1 MKMQQHTPEAE
12 EFPIRGKIITGLLA
26 LAVLIGGA
34 GYWAFS
40 TQIAGAVVSSGQ
52 VRVDQQSQAVQH
64 PDGGVVE
71 EVLVEEGQLVER
83 GDLLI
88 RMDPALL
95 QSELTGQVEQRYELL
110 ASMARFE
117 AERDDAEVVVFAEEL
132 LEAAKTEPAL
142 QALITSQENLFTT
155 RLTTLEHTLDQ
166 LQNRKTQINLQLE
179 GIAAQQ
185 TSLNRQIELL
195 RQELETQQSLLDRGL
210 SQAATV
216 LALQREEARLLG
228 QIGEFTASAARAN
241 EQIAEIDLEALG
253 LTNQRREDAISAIS
267 SLRYELIT
275 IATQI
280 TSLRER
286 LERLN
291 VHAPVSGVVH
301 GLRVFAPRAV
311 LRAADQVMSLIPQ
324 DRPLVL
330 VVNIEPIHI
339 DQIYVQQPATLRF
352 PAFSAQDT
360 PELFGYVTK
369 VSADAFT
376 DENTGANYYRAEVA
390 LNEGEAARLP
400 QDVTLLPGM
409 PVEAYIRTSDRT
421 PITYLVKP
429 LTDYFNRAFRE
440 D

>member
-1 MKMQQHTPEAE
+1 MKMQHNPDEVD
-12 EFPIRGKIITGLLA
+12 FPIRGRIITGVVALGILL
-26 LAVLIGGA
+26 GG
-34 GYWAFS
+34 GGLWAFT

-52 VRVDQQSQAVQH
+52 IRVEQQSQAVQH

-71 EVLVEEGQLVER
+71 EILVEEGELVQR

-88 RMDPALL
+88 RLDPALL

-117 AERDDAEVVVFAEEL
+117 AERDNAETPVFSDELMDGAAESARL
-132 LEAAKTEPAL
+132 RGLM
-142 QALITSQENLFTT
+142 ISQETLFET
-155 RLTTLEHTLDQ
+155 RRTTLQHTLDQ

-179 GIAAQQ
+179 GIAAQHN
-185 TSLNRQIELL
+185 SLNRQIELL

-228 QIGEFTASAARAN
+228 QIGEFTATAARAN
-241 EQIAEIDLEALG
+241 EQISEIDLEALS
-253 LTNQRREDAISAIS
+253 LTSQRREDAISAIS

-275 IATQI
+275 ITTQI
-280 TSLRER
+280 TSLQER
-286 LERLN
+286 LQRLD

-301 GLRVFAPRAV
+301 GLKVFAPRAV
-311 LRAADQVMSLIPQ
+311 LRPADDVMALIPQ

-339 DQIYVQQPATLRF
+339 DQIYIQQPATLRF

-360 PELFGYVTK
+360 PELFGYVSK
-369 VSADAFT
+369 LSADAFT

-429 LTDYFNRAFRE
+429 LSDYFNRAFRE

>member
-1 MKMQQHTPEAE
+1 MKMQHNPDEVD
-12 EFPIRGKIITGLLA
+12 FPIRGRIITGVVALGILL
-26 LAVLIGGA
+26 GG
-34 GYWAFS
+34 GGLWAFT

-52 VRVDQQSQAVQH
+52 IRVEQQSQAVQH

-71 EVLVEEGQLVER
+71 EILVEEGELVQR

-88 RMDPALL
+88 RLDPALL

-117 AERDDAEVVVFAEEL
+117 AERDNAETPVFSDELMDGAAESARL
-132 LEAAKTEPAL
+132 RGLM
-142 QALITSQENLFTT
+142 ISQETLFET
-155 RLTTLEHTLDQ
+155 RRTTLQHTLDQ

-179 GIAAQQ
+179 GIAAQHN
-185 TSLNRQIELL
+185 SLNRQIELL
-195 RQELETQQSLLDRGL
+195 RQELETQQGLLDRGL

-228 QIGEFTASAARAN
+228 QIGEFTATAARAN
-241 EQIAEIDLEALG
+241 EQISEIDLEALS
-253 LTNQRREDAISAIS
+253 LTSQRREDAISAIS

-275 IATQI
+275 ITTQI
-280 TSLRER
+280 TSLQER
-286 LERLN
+286 LQRLD

-301 GLRVFAPRAV
+301 GLKVFAPRAV
-311 LRAADQVMSLIPQ
+311 LRPADDVMALIPQ

-339 DQIYVQQPATLRF
+339 DQIYIQQPATLRF

-360 PELFGYVTK
+360 PELFGYVSK
-369 VSADAFT
+369 LSADAFT

-429 LTDYFNRAFRE
+429 LSDYFNRAFRE

>member
-1 MKMQQHTPEAE
+1 MKMQHNPDEVD
-12 EFPIRGKIITGLLA
+12 FPIRGRIITGVVALGILL
-26 LAVLIGGA
+26 GG
-34 GYWAFS
+34 GGLWAFT

-52 VRVDQQSQAVQH
+52 IRVEQQSQAVQH

-71 EVLVEEGQLVER
+71 EILVEEGELVQR

-88 RMDPALL
+88 RLDPALL

-117 AERDDAEVVVFAEEL
+117 AERDNAETPVFSDELMDGAAESARL
-132 LEAAKTEPAL
+132 RGLM
-142 QALITSQENLFTT
+142 ISQETLFET
-155 RLTTLEHTLDQ
+155 RRTTLQHTLDQ

-179 GIAAQQ
+179 GIAAQHN
-185 TSLNRQIELL
+185 SLNRQIELL

-228 QIGEFTASAARAN
+228 QIGEFTATAARAN
-241 EQIAEIDLEALG
+241 EQISEIDLEALS
-253 LTNQRREDAISAIS
+253 LTSQRREDAISAIS

-275 IATQI
+275 ITTQI
-280 TSLRER
+280 TSLQER
-286 LERLN
+286 LQRLD

-301 GLRVFAPRAV
+301 GLKVFAPRAV
-311 LRAADQVMSLIPQ
+311 LRPADDVMALIPQ

-339 DQIYVQQPATLRF
+339 DQIYIQQPATLRF

-360 PELFGYVTK
+360 PELFGYVSK

-429 LTDYFNRAFRE
+429 LSDYFNRAFRE

>member
-1 MKMQQHTPEAE
+1 MKMQHNPDEVD
-12 EFPIRGKIITGLLA
+12 FPIRGRIITGVVALGILL
-26 LAVLIGGA
+26 GG
-34 GYWAFS
+34 GGLWAFT

-52 VRVDQQSQAVQH
+52 IRVEQQSQAVQH

-71 EVLVEEGQLVER
+71 EILVEEGELVQR

-88 RMDPALL
+88 RLDPALL

-117 AERDDAEVVVFAEEL
+117 AERDNAETPVFSDELMDGAAESARL
-132 LEAAKTEPAL
+132 RGLM
-142 QALITSQENLFTT
+142 ISQETLFET
-155 RLTTLEHTLDQ
+155 RRTTLQHTLDQ

-179 GIAAQQ
+179 GIAAQHN
-185 TSLNRQIELL
+185 SLNRQIELL

-228 QIGEFTASAARAN
+228 QIGEFTATAARAN
-241 EQIAEIDLEALG
+241 EQISEIDLEALS
-253 LTNQRREDAISAIS
+253 LTSQRREDAISAIS

-275 IATQI
+275 ITTQI
-280 TSLRER
+280 TSLQER
-286 LERLN
+286 LQRLD
-291 VHAPVSGVVH
+291 VHAPVSGIVH
-301 GLRVFAPRAV
+301 GLKVFAPRAV
-311 LRAADQVMSLIPQ
+311 LRPADDVMALIPQ

-339 DQIYVQQPATLRF
+339 DQIYIQQPATLRF

-360 PELFGYVTK
+360 PELFGYVSK

-429 LTDYFNRAFRE
+429 LSDYFNRAFRE